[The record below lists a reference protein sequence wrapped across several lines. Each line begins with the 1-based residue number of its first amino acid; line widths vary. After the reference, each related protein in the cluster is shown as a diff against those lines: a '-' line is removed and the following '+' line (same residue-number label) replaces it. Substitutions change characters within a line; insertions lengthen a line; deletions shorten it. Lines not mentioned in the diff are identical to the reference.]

1 LYLVEAGE
9 IIQAV
14 KLTKCLYGLST
25 TDAKAVIDDLS
36 AQKSSPFAESILI
49 LKMLRSLEL

>member
-14 KLTKCLYGLST
+14 KLTKCLYGLAT

-36 AQKSSPFAESILI
+36 AQKSSPFA
-49 LKMLRSLEL
+49 